1 VRRLF
6 TAALAA
12 CLLVVACGDDA
23 ATTTTGAAGG
33 ADNSAL
39 VAALGSKISSSPQAS
54 TTDFQFDDQSIAC
67 FAGGLVDQLG
77 ADVVAA
83 NVDKEFDAFMASLD
97 QSQRRTVVDVLFDC
111 VDVAD
116 AMVAG
121 MSGEGSGLSEASA
134 RCVLD
139 AMLASD
145 AFRDAVAES
154 FVSGDSSFESDAL
167 VAAMLPIF
175 FQCLT
180 PEELANLGNS

>member
-23 ATTTTGAAGG
+23 ATTTTTGSG
-33 ADNSAL
+33 ADNQAL

-54 TTDFQFDDQSIAC
+54 TSDFQFDDQSIAC

-83 NVDKEFDAFMASLD
+83 NIDKDFDAFMATLD
-97 QSQRRTVVDVLFDC
+97 QTQRRTVVDVLFDC
-111 VDVAD
+111 VNVAD

-121 MSGEGSGLSEASA
+121 MAAEGSGMSEAST

-139 AMLASD
+139 AMLASNE
-145 AFRDAVAES
+145 FRDAVAES
-154 FVSGDSSFESDAL
+154 FVSGDSTFESDAL
-167 VAAMLPIF
+167 IAAMLPIF

-180 PEELANLGNS
+180 PEELANLGNG